1 MRNRRLVRVIQWG
14 ILSMGLSLTQA
25 ACSIVGIRS
34 EENPKYE
41 VLIKDGDKEIRSYS
55 SYIIAKTSMK
65 DDSDK
70 SRSEAFRVLAGYI
83 FGANEKK
90 QSLAMTAPVTQKSAP
105 TSESISMTAP
115 VSTSAS
121 GNSWVM
127 TFMMPSKYTLKD
139 LPTPKD
145 SRVQFEEVPA
155 KLVGVLRYSGL
166 GRAST
171 NQLKANEL
179 RSWLTTQQKYKIESA
194 PIRAGYDPPWTLP
207 FFRRLEM
214 MFELSPL

>member
-1 MRNRRLVRVIQWG
+1 MAISV
-14 ILSMGLSLTQA
+14 TQT
-25 ACSIVGIRS
+25 ACSILGIRS

-41 VLIKDGDKEIRSYS
+41 VLIKDGDKEIRAYS
-55 SYIIAKTSMK
+55 SFIIAKTSMK
-65 DDSDK
+65 DDSDA

-90 QSLAMTAPVTQKSAP
+90 QSLAMTAPVTQKTSP

-115 VSTSAS
+115 VSSSAS
-121 GNSWVM
+121 AEGWIM
-127 TFMMPSKYTLKD
+127 TFMMPSKYSLKD

-145 SRVQFEEVPA
+145 SRVQFEEVPP
-155 KLVGVLRYSGL
+155 KVVGVLRYSGL

-171 NQLKANEL
+171 NQLKAEEL
-179 RSWLTTQQKYKIESA
+179 RSWIGTQQKYKIESA